1 MSGSLTFFTGP
12 MACGKTLELI
22 RHLQIYAEQQI
33 PTICIRPA
41 LDTRS
46 SMVES
51 RAGLRY
57 DGITLAENDL
67 DGVQQMLKQ
76 YDVIGVDEVQFFI
89 PEIATVLQHALRQGK
104 TILIAGLDTDFR
116 GAMFPTSLALLSLP
130 ETVIQRTRAV
140 CRICRKHNATR
151 TQRLDN
157 GTPARS
163 DAPVIA
169 VEGAETNITYEPR
182 CIEHHVFENFSA
194 EKSSTSLFQL
204 ETIEEIPKEA

>member
-1 MSGSLTFFTGP
+1 MLGSLTFFTGP

-33 PTICIRPA
+33 PTVCIRPA

-46 SMVES
+46 SVVES

-57 DGITLAENDL
+57 DGITLSENDL
-67 DGVQQMLKQ
+67 SGIQQILHR
-76 YDVIGVDEVQFFI
+76 YDVIGIDEVQFFI
-89 PEIATVLQHALRQGK
+89 PDITPLLQQALREGK

-116 GAMFPTSLALLSLP
+116 GAMFPTSLALISLP
-130 ETVIQRTRAV
+130 ETIIQRTRAV
-140 CRICRKHNATR
+140 CRVCRKHTATR

-157 GTPARS
+157 GEPARS

-169 VEGAETNITYEPR
+169 VEGAAASITYEPR
-182 CIEHHVFENFSA
+182 CLEHHVFEM
-194 EKSSTSLFQL
+194 SS
-204 ETIEEIPKEA
+204 